1 MGETMEVGKVWLIT
15 GASSGIGRALAEEAL
30 SRGQVVVATA
40 RRPEVLDYLVARVPE
55 SAVVA
60 KLDVTNKLEV
70 DSVVSRFSSELGRLD
85 VVVNN
90 AGYGLVG
97 AVEEPSDEQIRQ
109 QFETNLFGCL
119 NVIRAVLPTMRE
131 QRSGHII
138 NVSSSLGF
146 FAVPSYGYYSATK
159 FALQGISEAL
169 VQELAPLGI
178 RVTIAEPG
186 GTRTDFVSRGIVEP
200 ANRLPDVYP
209 STAVV
214 LDYMTGTDGTQEND
228 PGKIATILVDTVE
241 LDEAPLHLPLGHD
254 AITGIEGQLAKIGSE
269 IDAGRAVSTATAF

>member
-1 MGETMEVGKVWLIT
+1 MDEPKVWLIT

-30 SRGQVVVATA
+30 ARGQVVVATA
-40 RRPEVLDYLVARVPE
+40 RRPEVLDDLVARFPRT
-55 SAVVA
+55 AAVA

-70 DSVVSRFSSELGRLD
+70 DSVVSRFASELGRLD

-119 NVIRAVLPTMRE
+119 NVVRAVLPTMRE

-146 FAVPSYGYYSATK
+146 FAVSSYGYYSATK

-169 VQELAPLGI
+169 VQELAPFGI
-178 RVTIAEPG
+178 RVTIAQPG

-214 LDYMTGTDGTQEND
+214 LDYLAGTDGTQEND
-228 PGKIATILVDTVE
+228 PGKIAKVLVDTVE

-254 AITGIEGQLAKIGSE
+254 ALTGIERQLAKIGSE

>member
-1 MGETMEVGKVWLIT
+1 MDEPKVWLIT

-30 SRGQVVVATA
+30 ARGQVVVATA
-40 RRPEVLDYLVARVPE
+40 RRPEVLDDLVARFPRT
-55 SAVVA
+55 AAVA
-60 KLDVTNKLEV
+60 KLDVTNKLET
-70 DSVVSRFSSELGRLD
+70 DSVVSRFASELGRLD

-119 NVIRAVLPTMRE
+119 NVVRAVLPTMRE

-214 LDYMTGTDGTQEND
+214 LDYLAGTDGTHEND
-228 PGKIATILVDTVE
+228 PGKIAKVLVDTVE

-254 AITGIEGQLAKIGSE
+254 ALTGIERQLAKIGSE